1 MDPME
6 EATLAAVDAPAVS
19 AEFDEF
25 QARTRALRSEYNTF
39 DTAASRAR
47 DQLHSRLTEV
57 RRPRTRAQH
66 PPHPVCVRHWNPHI
80 AASFINLLVGCDRLC
95 VSSSPERPQPIP
107 QPVPQHGLP
116 PIPPPHASH
125 AASHACRPGPP
136 PWHQTASGGAPA
148 GAPAAAADRTQR
160 PDATCEA
167 KNGRLSG
174 AP

>member
-57 RRPRTRAQH
+57 RHPRTRAQH
-66 PPHPVCVRHWNPHI
+66 PRTPSACVTGTPT
-80 AASFINLLVGCDRLC
+80 
-95 VSSSPERPQPIP
+95 
-107 QPVPQHGLP
+107 LP
-116 PIPPPHASH
+116 PLLSIYLS
-125 AASHACRPGPP
+125 AAIGCV
-136 PWHQTASGGAPA
+136 
-148 GAPAAAADRTQR
+148 
-160 PDATCEA
+160 
-167 KNGRLSG
+167 
-174 AP
+174 